1 MAPPSPVAQPDG
13 PAIAVRPAGL
23 SDLPTLV
30 AIDALCFPAGIAYSR
45 AEISA
50 LLRSPSAVTL
60 VAASSATLVG
70 FAVLEILPPRRSF
83 PRRPSGELV
92 TLDVLPEFRRRR
104 VGHLLYRAVEDRLRA
119 RNGTHIGLHVAVE
132 NTGAIRF
139 YRQLGYVF
147 VERVPRY
154 YLGTIDAWR
163 MEKRWR
169 SDIFSQDHATD
180 AHPEHGPERGSP
192 PPPLPHE

>member
-30 AIDALCFPAGIAYSR
+30 AIDALCFPAGISYSR

-119 RNGTHIGLHVAVE
+119 RNGTHIGLLPATRLRLRGACPALLFRYDRCLANGKALDIGHFLAGSRHGPA
-132 NTGAIRF
+132 TGAWPRARVAASAVATRI
-139 YRQLGYVF
+139 
-147 VERVPRY
+147 ERSLLCSAV
-154 YLGTIDAWR
+154 
-163 MEKRWR
+163 
-169 SDIFSQDHATD
+169 
-180 AHPEHGPERGSP
+180 
-192 PPPLPHE
+192 